1 MFVMM
6 MQQVILRKN
15 LSNLIQKI
23 EQRNKVRNKKNT
35 MNAINVV
42 FLRPQSIKKYRN
54 EFFLNHKKNPAK
66 ND

>member
-1 MFVMM
+1 
-6 MQQVILRKN
+6 
-15 LSNLIQKI
+15 
-23 EQRNKVRNKKNT
+23 